1 MDNQEE
7 SNNYNLMKVI
17 GLVILMLMMLL
28 TLFTKKD
35 DATIFGIP
43 GNTIHKTDSTS
54 TQ

>member
-1 MDNQEE
+1 MDNQRET
-7 SNNYNLMKVI
+7 NNYNLMKVI
-17 GLVILMLMMLL
+17 GLAVLMAIMLL
-28 TLFTKKD
+28 ALFTKKD